1 MPKEWYLLSQPLY
14 NSGFESDEFS
24 AFATEGF
31 EEVLASFLADDVE
44 IYEKSLSAAPVKT
57 RAVIQGVSADT
68 YTNST
73 MRQFLTRIGLLH
85 CGQYVK
91 ARGEYWLINGLPDN
105 NKMYEKATAWYCK
118 YSIRFVSPTTG
129 KIVEYPV
136 YDVNSTQYGS
146 GETSKPHITIGNS
159 QHLIY
164 LPYNEETI
172 RLDSGFRFL
181 IDKNKDK
188 PTAYR
193 LAQVD
198 TSGYS
203 SGSEHGLIQWT
214 VVESQYDEQTDNK
227 DLLIAD
233 YYGRSAFSK
242 PEVSEEGYT
251 LSLDAAGSGDKIIFG
266 EDVVVNLVLRLNG
279 EIVDARP
286 FEVSIVDG
294 SEYGVVKD
302 VGDRYFTIH
311 ALDNREYIGQEIS
324 VVAKIKELN
333 IESSIRLTV
342 RGWY

>member
-1 MPKEWYLLSQPLY
+1 MPTEWYLLSQPLY

-44 IYEKSLSAAPVKT
+44 IYEKCLSVEPVKT
-57 RAVIQGVSADT
+57 RAVIQGVTADT

-73 MRQFLTRIGLLH
+73 MRQFLTRIGTLH

-105 NKMYEKATAWYCK
+105 NKMYEKAVGWYCK
-118 YSIRFVSPTTG
+118 YSIRFVSPVTG
-129 KIVEYPV
+129 EIVEYPV
-136 YDVNSTQYGS
+136 YNINSTQYGS
-146 GETSKPHITIGNS
+146 GETAKTHMTIGTS
-159 QHLIY
+159 QHLVY
-164 LPYNEETI
+164 LPYNEETVK
-172 RLDSGFRFL
+172 LDSGFRFL
-181 IDKNKDK
+181 IDKNREK

-214 VVESQYDEQTDNK
+214 IVESQYDEQTDNK
-227 DLLIAD
+227 ELLIAD
-233 YYGRSAFSK
+233 YYGRSELSM

-251 LSLDAAGSGDKIIFG
+251 LSLDTAGAGDKVIFG
-266 EDVVVNLVLRLNG
+266 EDIKVAAVLRLNG
-279 EIVDARP
+279 EEVDALP
-286 FEVSIVDG
+286 MEVSITDG
-294 SEYGVVKD
+294 VEYGIVKE
-302 VGDRYFTIH
+302 VGDGYFTIH
-311 ALDNREYIGQEIS
+311 ALDNREYIGQEIT
-324 VVAKIKELN
+324 VVAKMEEAN
-333 IESSIRLTV
+333 IESSIILTI